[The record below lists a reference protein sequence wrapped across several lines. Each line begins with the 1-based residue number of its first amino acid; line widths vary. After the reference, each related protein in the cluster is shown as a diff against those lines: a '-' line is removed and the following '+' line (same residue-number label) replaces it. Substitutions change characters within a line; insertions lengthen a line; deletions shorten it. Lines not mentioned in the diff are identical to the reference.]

1 MCIGSS
7 VHLALYFLSLLH
19 FSYAEGKL
27 EQFDFSSRRIRQRN
41 AAEVRCLDFGLKG
54 EINAGRGKLHF
65 GFFIT
70 THDKGIL
77 MDLFL
82 IGIF

>member
-1 MCIGSS
+1 M
-7 VHLALYFLSLLH
+7 
-19 FSYAEGKL
+19 
-27 EQFDFSSRRIRQRN
+27 N

-54 EINAGRGKLHF
+54 EINAGRGKLHL